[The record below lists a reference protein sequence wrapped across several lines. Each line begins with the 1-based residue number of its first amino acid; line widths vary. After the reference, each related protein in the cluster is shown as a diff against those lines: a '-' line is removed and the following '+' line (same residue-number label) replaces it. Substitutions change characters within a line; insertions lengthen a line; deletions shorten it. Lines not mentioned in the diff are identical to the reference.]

1 MLTGFWGS
9 VLLKG
14 RKTHTQ
20 YIRFSTGPTRGRDSA
35 AAGSV
40 IVKCVSVCVKADV
53 CHRRNL
59 HFLSVSGRRG
69 NSES

>member
-1 MLTGFWGS
+1 MLTGFGGGM
-9 VLLKG
+9 LLKG

-20 YIRFSTGPTRGRDSA
+20 YIRFFTGPTRGRDS

-59 HFLSVSGRRG
+59 HFLSVSRRRRKS
-69 NSES
+69 SES